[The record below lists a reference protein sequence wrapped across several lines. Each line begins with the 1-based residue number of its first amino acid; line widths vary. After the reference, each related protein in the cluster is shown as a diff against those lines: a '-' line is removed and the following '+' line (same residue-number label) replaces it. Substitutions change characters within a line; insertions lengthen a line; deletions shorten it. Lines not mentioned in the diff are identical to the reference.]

1 MNTDTIN
8 LLPFLY
14 YLALG
19 LGCYAY
25 GHKAGRKDGIKE
37 VFESVRKGDSYE
49 TASEVIYG
57 EVLPT

>member
-1 MNTDTIN
+1 MMTMIG
-8 LLPFLY
+8 FIV
-14 YLALG
+14 LG

-57 EVLPT
+57 EVLPL